1 MQCLKINLPSQKH
14 CLKNEIVYLTK
25 TNTTYVMY
33 IVFKYV
39 CTNLDITCRNKFVNF
54 KCVSKLC
61 TK

>member
-25 TNTTYVMY
+25 TNTTYVIY

-39 CTNLDITCRNKFVNF
+39 CTNLDIT
-54 KCVSKLC
+54 
-61 TK
+61 